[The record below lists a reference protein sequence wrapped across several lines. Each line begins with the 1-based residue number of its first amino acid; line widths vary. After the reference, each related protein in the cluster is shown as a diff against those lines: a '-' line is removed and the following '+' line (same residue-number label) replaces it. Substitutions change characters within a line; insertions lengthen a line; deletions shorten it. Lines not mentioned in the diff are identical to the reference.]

1 MLEPKGGRKSCSQ
14 IKTVAP
20 NKISDQ
26 NSCLPPPCKS
36 PTHHHHPFAHSS
48 CLPLSCES
56 PPPAPPLQ
64 SPASHRTQLHIPT
77 PLATSCRSSTG
88 GAFATRFL
96 PAHSFPRPVAKCHT
110 PEIQIP
116 ASFANALRT
125 TPYCKSPPPPLLQ
138 IPARP
143 SEFPPLP
150 IPPRRNPPAPP
161 LPPFLQIPASPTPFF
176 QTCALKSAWSTC
188 LQTFS
193 AKLPLVDSCCSTQ
206 SMSAIVCSRRRQ
218 ALFKWA
224 ARRLQAADP
233 FHLGGC
239 NGLQVGCKEAAP
251 RSHRRDRWTTT
262 RVPYVFSIIYSVLH
276 VDDLNVVSTGT

>member
-1 MLEPKGGRKSCSQ
+1 MLEPKGDRKSCSQ
-14 IKTVAP
+14 IKKLLHQTKYLIRTLVSRPPANP
-20 NKISDQ
+20 PHTTTTLLHTPPAFPSLANPHRPRPPC
-26 NSCLPPPCKS
+26 NLLPPTVPSCAFLLPWQLPAGVQLGGHLRRGFFL
-36 PTHHHHPFAHSS
+36 PTHF
-48 CLPLSCES
+48 L
-56 PPPAPPLQ
+56 PPLQ
-64 SPASHRTQLHIPT
+64 NAT
-77 PLATSCRSSTG
+77 P
-88 GAFATRFL
+88 
-96 PAHSFPRPVAKCHT
+96 P
-110 PEIQIP
+110 IQIP

-143 SEFPPLP
+143 SELPPCQSPRVEILLPLPCPLFCKSLPPLP
-150 IPPRRNPPAPP
+150 
-161 LPPFLQIPASPTPFF
+161 PFF

-262 RVPYVFSIIYSVLH
+262 RVPSVFIIIYSVLH
-276 VDDLNVVSTGT
+276 VNDLNVTPT

>member
-1 MLEPKGGRKSCSQ
+1 MRRGFF
-14 IKTVAP
+14 
-20 NKISDQ
+20 
-26 NSCLPPPCKS
+26 LP
-36 PTHHHHPFAHSS
+36 TQFLA
-48 CLPLSCES
+48 
-56 PPPAPPLQ
+56 PLQ
-64 SPASHRTQLHIPT
+64 NAT
-77 PLATSCRSSTG
+77 P
-88 GAFATRFL
+88 
-96 PAHSFPRPVAKCHT
+96 P
-110 PEIQIP
+110 IQIP

-251 RSHRRDRWTTT
+251 RSHRRDRRWTSTS
-262 RVPYVFSIIYSVLH
+262 VPSVYSVLLH
-276 VDDLNVVSTGT
+276 VPVSAAKGGAGASALLSILCKFCFTFFCVSCHRYVPKVSPHQRQRDRSLRKTNACLVCFWASSHFCVCATEPSAFIPNLNQTYYGDHLTIAAAH

>member
-1 MLEPKGGRKSCSQ
+1 MHQTKYLIRTLVSRPPANPPHTTTLLHTPAFHSPLLR
-14 IKTVAP
+14 IPTARAP
-20 NKISDQ
+20 LAI
-26 NSCLPPPCKS
+26 SCLPPYPVAHS
-36 PTHHHHPFAHSS
+36 YSPGNFLQEFNWGGHLRRGFFLPTHFLA
-48 CLPLSCES
+48 
-56 PPPAPPLQ
+56 PLQ
-64 SPASHRTQLHIPT
+64 NAT
-77 PLATSCRSSTG
+77 P
-88 GAFATRFL
+88 
-96 PAHSFPRPVAKCHT
+96 P
-110 PEIQIP
+110 IQIP

-218 ALFKWA
+218 ALLKWA
-224 ARRLQAADP
+224 AKRLRAADL